1 VLHLI
6 ERHKDTIVV
15 DLIQQLHTCYHL
27 ANTLEYRAVREIIA
41 PKSAAL
47 TDGSSVEPLTNG
59 TSGDD
64 SAVQSSAA
72 SGDAGA
78 STNMET
84 DATSS
89 KSKRKGFKPKR
100 RVDHDN
106 TDDIMRVADMDTDQQ
121 LAPVASATS
130 MTQPVVGMQAN
141 SASANMEAESASSMA
156 VTARPK
162 VDPRVQDSV
171 PDIAKEIVELRDRA
185 DTLRVSVLAMLS
197 REC

>member
-59 TSGDD
+59 TSGDG
-64 SAVQSSAA
+64 SAVQSSA
-72 SGDAGA
+72 DAGA
-78 STNMET
+78 SANMET
-84 DATSS
+84 EATSS

-106 TDDIMRVADMDTDQQ
+106 TDDTMRVADMDTDQQ

-156 VTARPK
+156 ATARPK